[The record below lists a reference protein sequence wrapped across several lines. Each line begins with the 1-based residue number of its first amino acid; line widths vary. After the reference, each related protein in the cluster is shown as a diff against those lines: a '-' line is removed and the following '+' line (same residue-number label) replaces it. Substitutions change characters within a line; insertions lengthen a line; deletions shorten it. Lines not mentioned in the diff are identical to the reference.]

1 MMNMFK
7 RRKDLSSFD
16 PQESIPPSSVGA
28 GKMQAKWRLSN
39 VTLAALIAAY

>member
-28 GKMQAKWRLSN
+28 GKMQEAEQCDTRC
-39 VTLAALIAAY
+39 LIAAH

>member
-16 PQESIPPSSVGA
+16 PQENIPPSSVGA
-28 GKMQAKWRLSN
+28 GKMQDRRLSN
-39 VTLAALIAAY
+39 VTLAALIAAH

>member
-28 GKMQAKWRLSN
+28 GKMQHRRLSN
-39 VTLAALIAAY
+39 VTLAALIAAH